1 MNEYMKMTEENLL
14 HTYNRFPITLDRGD
28 GVYLY
33 DTDGKKYLDF
43 MAGIA
48 VSGLGYGNVELK
60 NALKEQ
66 IDNLLHSSNLY
77 YNTTCGKAAEAL
89 RRASGMDRIFFT
101 NSGAEANEG
110 ALKAARKY
118 AWQKKSG
125 RFEFIAMK
133 DSFHGRSMGALAVTG
148 NKHYQEAFGPMIPGI
163 KFANYNDLESVKQ
176 LVNDKTCAIIF
187 ETVQGEGG
195 IYPATNE
202 FIQGVRKLC
211 DEKGI
216 LLILDEIQC
225 GMGRTG
231 SMFAW
236 QGFGVK
242 PDILTMAKAIGNGIP
257 VGAFA
262 MTEEVAKYSLQPG
275 DHGATYGGNPLACTA
290 VKTVIKIFERDHIV
304 DHVNAVAPYLTKRLD
319 ELVEELDCVTERKGK
334 GLMQGIVVTKP
345 LAEVNKRAIEEGI
358 LIIQAQGNVI
368 RFVPPLIVEEK
379 HIDEMIEKL
388 KRALA

>member
-133 DSFHGRSMGALAVTG
+133 DSFHGRTMGALSVTE
-148 NKHYQEAFGPMIPGI
+148 HPAYREPFEPLIPGVS
-163 KFANYNDLESVKQ
+163 FAEFNNLESVKK
-176 LVNDKTCAIIF
+176 LVNEIIV
-187 ETVQGEGG
+187 EPVQGEGG
-195 IYPATNE
+195 INTATKE
-202 FIQGVRKLC
+202 FMTGIRKLC
-211 DEKGI
+211 DEEGI
-216 LLILDEIQC
+216 LMICDEIQC
-225 GMGRTG
+225 GMARTG
-231 SMFAW
+231 EMFAW
-236 QGFGVK
+236 QLYGTK
-242 PDILTMAKAIGNGIP
+242 PDIMTMAKAIGSGVP

-262 MTEEVAKYSLQPG
+262 MTKAIAEASLKPG
-275 DHGATYGGNPLACTA
+275 DHGTTYGGNPLACA
-290 VKTVIKIFERDHIV
+290 
-304 DHVNAVAPYLTKRLD
+304 AVAKTLEIYEKQKLAAHVKEVGDYLEEQLKK
-319 ELVEELDCVTERKGK
+319 LVEDYDCVVEQR
-334 GLMQGIVVTKP
+334 GLGLIRGIKLSGPVGEVVKK
-345 LAEVNKRAIEEGI
+345 AMEEGL
-358 LIIQAQGNVI
+358 LIISARSDVI
-368 RFVPPLIVEEK
+368 RLVPPLVIEK
-379 HIDEMIEKL
+379 EHVDEMIEKL
-388 KRALA
+388 RKVL